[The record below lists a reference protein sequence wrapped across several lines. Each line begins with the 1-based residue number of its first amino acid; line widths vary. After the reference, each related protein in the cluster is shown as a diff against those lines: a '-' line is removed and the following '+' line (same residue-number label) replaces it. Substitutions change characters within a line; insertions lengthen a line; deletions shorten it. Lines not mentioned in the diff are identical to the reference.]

1 LRSFIH
7 LTSADS
13 SVPLLVDFQ
22 LQLFVAVVCGA
33 AAAFTSE
40 LHGWRNN

>member
-1 LRSFIH
+1 LRSFIYSN
-7 LTSADS
+7 SADS

-22 LQLFVAVVCGA
+22 LLLLLSA